1 LLDEVIRRVGDYTLR
16 MCSAAEIPSVIL
28 VNEKTLPEHYSDVF
42 YYDILDSF
50 PEGFL
55 AVETAG
61 TLVGYLMLR
70 VEFGF
75 SNIKGFSL
83 TKKGHVVSVAV
94 LKEHQLDVVR
104 HLVTHIDLQEIRLD
118 EPIESTVAIVVE
130 GTSVGVKQGG
140 LLDMLT
146 HEVTVNG
153 LPGDIPDHVTLDV
166 TPLAIGDHG
175 RVADLIVP
183 DGVTVLDDAEYVIC
197 SVLAPRVVEEEEV
210 EEAAAEAAPAEP
222 GLVGEEAEGGAGQG
236 EE

>member
-1 LLDEVIRRVGDYTLR
+1 MERVKLVVTPRAETGTRPSRRLRKEGLIPGVLYGSGKEAHPFAVDERRLR
-16 MCSAAEIPSVIL
+16 DALNTDAGL
-28 VNEKTLPEHYSDVF
+28 HA
-42 YYDILDSF
+42 ILDVTF
-50 PEGFL
+50 EG
-55 AVETAG
+55 
-61 TLVGYLMLR
+61 R
-70 VEFGF
+70 KRPH
-75 SNIKGFSL
+75 I
-83 TKKGHVVSVAV
+83 AV

-118 EPIESTVAIVVE
+118 EPIESTVTIVVE

-210 EEAAAEAAPAEP
+210 EEAAAEAAAAEP